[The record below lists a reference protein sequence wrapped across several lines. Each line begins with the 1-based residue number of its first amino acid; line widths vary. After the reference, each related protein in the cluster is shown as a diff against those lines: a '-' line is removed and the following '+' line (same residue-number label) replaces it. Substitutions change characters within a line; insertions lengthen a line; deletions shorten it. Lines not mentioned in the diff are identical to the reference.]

1 VTDEARQRD
10 REPTAAD
17 DHQGEASR
25 SAGGSRQDHRET
37 VCKEDE
43 RRDITQKNQ
52 SSLHIRF
59 HHTATRISRFKPL
72 GA

>member
-17 DHQGEASR
+17 DHQGETSR

-43 RRDITQKNQ
+43 RRDITQKNE
-52 SSLHIRF
+52 
-59 HHTATRISRFKPL
+59 
-72 GA
+72 